1 LRGNLNKGNCVVS
14 ASKQRKI
21 LGMRAIIL
29 ILILAVVV
37 LIGAIATG
45 LLDISQTRS
54 AKAPDVAVSQNGIT
68 ASGGQAPTFDV
79 ETGTVS
85 VGAKPTNVTV
95 PAPTVSV
102 NPAGNDAQAVANN
115 AQ

>member
-1 LRGNLNKGNCVVS
+1 
-14 ASKQRKI
+14 
-21 LGMRAIIL
+21 MRAIL
-29 ILILAVVV
+29 LLLILAVVV

-45 LLDISQTRS
+45 MIDISQTRS
-54 AKAPDVAVSQNGIT
+54 AKAPEVDVSRNGIT
-68 ASGGQAPTFDV
+68 ASGGQAPAFDV

-95 PAPTVSV
+95 PTPAVTV
-102 NPAGNDAQAVANN
+102 NPAGNAAQAVTNN

>member
-1 LRGNLNKGNCVVS
+1 
-14 ASKQRKI
+14 
-21 LGMRAIIL
+21 MRAILL

-45 LLDISQTRS
+45 MLDISQTR
-54 AKAPDVAVSQNGIT
+54 AVKTPDVDVSRNGIT
-68 ASGGQAPTFDV
+68 ATGGQAPAFDV

-85 VGAKPTNVTV
+85 VGTKQTNVVV
-95 PAPTVSV
+95 PTPALTV
-102 NPAGNDAQAVANN
+102 NPAGNDAQATTNN

>member
-1 LRGNLNKGNCVVS
+1 
-14 ASKQRKI
+14 
-21 LGMRAIIL
+21 MRAILL
-29 ILILAVVV
+29 ILILGVVV

-45 LLDISQTRS
+45 MLDISQTRS
-54 AKAPDVAVSQNGIT
+54 AKAPDVDVSSNGIT

-79 ETGTVS
+79 EAGTVS
-85 VGAKPTNVTV
+85 VGATQTNVTV

-102 NPAGNDAQAVANN
+102 NPAGNEAEAATNN